1 MPDRLEVGV
10 GMELGRKIAR
20 RTIAAAVA
28 CGLLAALPL
37 QAGAADEQYCR
48 HLKAQL
54 ASASASRS
62 DVAMLDRYERAIE
75 DQTNELSRAHRIARS
90 SGCTGFFG
98 NLRDDP
104 SGRCDPIRQ
113 TIDRMERNMSKL
125 RQRKD
130 VLAARADRPGRQEI
144 LAAIDA
150 SGCGGQQVAARR
162 LPGPVGAGSDGRDLF
177 NRINPG
183 VVIHRSGPPQEGDV
197 PAVTPDDG
205 YADPSGTY
213 RTMCVRTCDGYYF
226 PISFATSP
234 ANFARDE
241 QTCQARCPGT
251 KVELYYHVPDQESA
265 DMVSLAGVP
274 YKDLPTAF
282 LYRKADAPR
291 IPGCTCMVAGRTSV
305 IAATPGNDAAPEE
318 KAPVS
323 QALPRPERATGDKPK
338 AANPAAEAAAAGPT
352 PEADK
357 NRKVRVVGPT
367 FLPDPSKA
375 IDLQAPARKK
385 AP

>member
-1 MPDRLEVGV
+1 MPGGLEAGV

-20 RTIAAAVA
+20 RTIAAAV
-28 CGLLAALPL
+28 CGLLAVLPTR
-37 QAGAADEQYCR
+37 AGAADEQYCR

-54 ASASASRS
+54 ASASASGG
-62 DVAMLDRYERAIE
+62 DTAMFERYRRAIE
-75 DQTNELSRAHRIARS
+75 DQTGELSRARSIARR
-90 SGCTGFFG
+90 SGCAGLFG

-125 RQRKD
+125 QQRKD
-130 VLAARADRPGRQEI
+130 VLATRADQPSRQEI

-150 SGCGGQQVAARR
+150 SGCGGEQVAARR
-162 LPGPVGAGSDGRDLF
+162 LPAPVGAGGDGRDLF

-197 PAVTPDDG
+197 PAVTPDNF

-241 QTCQARCPGT
+241 ETCQAQCPGT

-274 YKDLPTAF
+274 YAELPTAF
-282 LYRKADAPR
+282 LYRKTDAPR
-291 IPGCTCMVAGRTSV
+291 IPGCTCAVAGRASI
-305 IAATPGNDAAPEE
+305 IAATPRNGAAPEE
-318 KAPVS
+318 KEPAS
-323 QALPRPERATGDKPK
+323 QALPRPEHGTGDKPK
-338 AANPAAEAAAAGPT
+338 AVNPAAEAAAAGPT

-367 FLPDPSKA
+367 FLPDLSKA
-375 IDLQAPARKK
+375 IDLQAPAQKK

>member
-1 MPDRLEVGV
+1 MA
-10 GMELGRKIAR
+10 AR
-20 RTIAAAVA
+20 ANRFGKAAS
-28 CGLLAALPL
+28 AALMALCLSFGVAPGS
-37 QAGAADEQYCR
+37 AGADAQYCR
-48 HLKAQL
+48 HLEAEL
-54 ASASASRS
+54 ASASARP
-62 DVAMLDRYERAIE
+62 DAAMLDRYNQAIE
-75 DQTNELSRAHRIARS
+75 DQTAELSRARRIARG
-90 SGCTGFFG
+90 SGCSDLFG

-104 SGRCDPIRQ
+104 SGRCDPISR
-113 TIDRMERNMSKL
+113 TIDRMERNMTKL
-125 RQRKD
+125 EERKD
-130 VLAARADRPGRQEI
+130 TLAARADGPGRREI

-150 SGCGGQQVAARR
+150 NGCRDEQTAARR
-162 LPGPVGAGSDGRDLF
+162 LPEPLDADSDSGGRGSF
-177 NRINPG
+177 SPINQG
-183 VVIHRSGPPQEGDV
+183 IVIHRSGPPLEGDL
-197 PAVTPDDG
+197 PASTPDNG

-234 ANFARDE
+234 ANFARDG
-241 QTCQARCPGT
+241 QSCQAQCPGT

-282 LYRKADAPR
+282 LYRKANAPG
-291 IPGCTCMVAGRTSV
+291 IPGCTCAQAARSSI
-305 IAATPGNDAAPEE
+305 IAATPSDDATPETAP
-318 KAPVS
+318 AAQS
-323 QALPRPERATGDKPK
+323 LPRPDGAAGGKPK

-352 PEADK
+352 PEADE

-375 IDLQAPARKK
+375 INLRAPGPKK